1 MNVSRSMLNTRR
13 SAFGVAALVSTILL
27 AACGSDS
34 SSSSDTT
41 TSETVVETT
50 TTVLELSAP
59 DALTAT
65 QIMKARQPVAVVER
79 DATDGFF
86 YVVEKQ
92 GYVSR
97 YSPDGTKLS
106 DALDMTARTKS
117 SGERGLLGLAF
128 RTEDNATWYAYVNYS
143 DREGTNS
150 YIDEYTMDSAGDFIK
165 DSRRTVMTIPQ
176 PYTNHNGGDLKVGPD
191 NMLYIAMGDGGS
203 GNDPERVAMKLTS
216 VLGKILRIDPA
227 PTATTRNSDTYNI
240 PADNPFVSATDSRG
254 NPARGEIWAIG
265 LRNPWRI
272 HFDESGALWIADVG
286 QNKWEEISMSAPSGS
301 DPVGGKGANYGWS
314 AFEGTHVL
322 NPEMSA
328 ENHTPPVFEYSH
340 DDGRCSIS
348 GGVAVNPAVIPSL
361 NGWYLFS
368 DYCDGKI
375 AGIQMRNGSVV
386 DSRTFTDSLGS
397 IVAVQQMS
405 TGVYALNIEGPVYRL
420 LAS

>member
-1 MNVSRSMLNTRR
+1 
-13 SAFGVAALVSTILL
+13 
-27 AACGSDS
+27 
-34 SSSSDTT
+34 
-41 TSETVVETT
+41 
-50 TTVLELSAP
+50 
-59 DALTAT
+59 
-65 QIMKARQPVAVVER
+65 
-79 DATDGFF
+79 
-86 YVVEKQ
+86 
-92 GYVSR
+92 
-97 YSPDGTKLS
+97 
-106 DALDMTARTKS
+106 MTARTKS

-128 RTEDNATWYAYVNYS
+128 RSEDNGTWYAYVNYS

-150 YIDEYTMDSAGDFIK
+150 YIDEYMVDSAGDFIK

-203 GNDPERVAMKLTS
+203 GNDPQRLAMKLTS
-216 VLGKILRIDPA
+216 LMGKILRIDPA

-240 PADNPFVSATDSRG
+240 PADNPFVGATDSKG
-254 NPARGEIWAIG
+254 NPALGEIWAIG

-272 HFDESGALWIADVG
+272 HFDESGALWISDVG

-375 AGIQMRNGSVV
+375 AGIQLRNGVV
-386 DSRTFTDSLGS
+386 TDSRTFTDSLGA

-405 TGVYALNIEGPVYRL
+405 TGVYALSIEGPVYRL